1 MYSESKRV
9 EFLDSIRGLA
19 ALFVLL
25 SHITGTFA
33 WPPADFSYLN
43 WPFLSIL
50 SEGKE
55 AVAMFFVLSGYVLSK
70 PYVTA
75 AGGRP
80 ARKIFLPTFYLRRFT
95 RIWIPWFAI
104 FVISIG
110 ARKFLFFQPPTD
122 PPVTK
127 WLGQFWLAPLTAGD
141 FFRQC
146 AFLLHDASRQLLA
159 QDWSLGIELKGSVL
173 IPFFLLLATGKRV
186 LALLGLAG
194 LLVALVGTGPN
205 YVSFIVAVLLAQHG
219 DALVGP
225 LRRSSQVVKMGLL
238 LLGLMLYQGFS
249 LTLDYYG
256 EPAAYKIGWV
266 ISSLGCAGV
275 LLAVFSSNTLQKI
288 LNHKTLVFLG
298 RVSYSVYLLQFIII
312 LCALPPLVRR
322 CNQAG
327 IHDRFGLFGL
337 TILAGVLL
345 TVGLA
350 AATYRFIEVPAI
362 NLGHYLTKKIQQR
375 WQK

>member
-33 WPPADFSYLN
+33 WPPAYFSCLN

-55 AVAMFFVLSGYVLSK
+55 AVAMFFVLSGYVLAK
-70 PYVTA
+70 PYVATT
-75 AGGRP
+75 GDQP

-95 RIWIPWFAI
+95 RIWVPWFAI
-104 FVISIG
+104 FVASIG

-127 WLGQFWLAPLTAGD
+127 WLSQFWLVPLTAGD
-141 FFRQC
+141 FLRQC
-146 AFLLHDASRQLLA
+146 AFSLHDASRQLLA

-173 IPFFLLLATGKRV
+173 IPLFLWLATGKRMV
-186 LALLGLAG
+186 ALLGLAAFF
-194 LLVALVGTGPN
+194 LAAVGTGQN
-205 YVSFIVAVLLAQHG
+205 YVSFIVGVLLAQHG
-219 DALVGP
+219 DAWVRT
-225 LRRSSQVVKMGLL
+225 LRQSSQVVKMGLL
-238 LLGLMLYQGFS
+238 FLGLLLYQGFS

-256 EPAAYKIGWV
+256 EPAAYKVGWV

-275 LLAVFSSNTLQKI
+275 LLAAFSSHTLQKI
-288 LNHKTLVFLG
+288 LNHKILVLLG

-312 LCALPPLVRR
+312 LCALPPLVRL

-327 IHDRFGLFGL
+327 IH
-337 TILAGVLL
+337 AGWCSS
-345 TVGLA
+345 G
-350 AATYRFIEVPAI
+350 
-362 NLGHYLTKKIQQR
+362 
-375 WQK
+375 

>member
-1 MYSESKRV
+1 
-9 EFLDSIRGLA
+9 
-19 ALFVLL
+19 
-25 SHITGTFA
+25 
-33 WPPADFSYLN
+33 
-43 WPFLSIL
+43 
-50 SEGKE
+50 
-55 AVAMFFVLSGYVLSK
+55 
-70 PYVTA
+70 
-75 AGGRP
+75 
-80 ARKIFLPTFYLRRFT
+80 
-95 RIWIPWFAI
+95 
-104 FVISIG
+104 
-110 ARKFLFFQPPTD
+110 
-122 PPVTK
+122 
-127 WLGQFWLAPLTAGD
+127 
-141 FFRQC
+141 
-146 AFLLHDASRQLLA
+146 
-159 QDWSLGIELKGSVL
+159 L

-205 YVSFIVAVLLAQHG
+205 YVSFIVGVLLAQHG
-219 DALVGP
+219 DALVRP

-327 IHDRFGLFGL
+327 IHDRFGLFAL